1 METVRNT
8 LGLGKTAPAKSSALK
23 WAVTLTGPAKGMKP
37 VTIIVEASGGKEA
50 CAGLRNL
57 FINGKLKV
65 ERA

>member
-1 METVRNT
+1 METVRET
-8 LGLGKTAPAKSSALK
+8 LGLGKKPVKSSGDTK
-23 WAVTLTGPAKGMKP
+23 WAVTLTGPTKGMKP